1 MWSFE
6 VFKELMSFIGS
17 CMLVGTI
24 VFYITWKLFNKLI
37 RFKTCKT
44 SLGCINT
51 ALKRSEYPIIFR
63 TKDCSTYNK
72 YNCHIA
78 IDGNTG
84 REIVVIDL
92 SNSNSEII
100 CD

>member
-6 VFKELMSFIGS
+6 VFKELMPFIGN
-17 CMLVGTI
+17 CMLVGAI
-24 VFYITWKLFNKLI
+24 VFYIAWKLFNKLI

-44 SLGCINT
+44 SLCRIT
-51 ALKRSEYPIIFR
+51 AALKESEYPIVFR
-63 TKDCSTYNK
+63 TKNYGAYNK

-78 IDGNTG
+78 IDENTG
-84 REIVVIDL
+84 GEILVIDL
-92 SNSNSEII
+92 SNSNGEMI